1 MNIMNIA
8 VKRLLMCKRLNSTM
22 TGPTSYFQAART
34 RVVSQESLTT
44 IKPVNHGV
52 FEQFNVFEAQDKMLN
67 NKKNLCV
74 TYKLIILHLLPLFSQ
89 SADQRGS
96 DCNHWSKDFS
106 CCESDALIMF

>member
-1 MNIMNIA
+1 MNIINIA

-34 RVVSQESLTT
+34 RVVSQESLT

-67 NKKNLCV
+67 
-74 TYKLIILHLLPLFSQ
+74 
-89 SADQRGS
+89 
-96 DCNHWSKDFS
+96 
-106 CCESDALIMF
+106 E